1 TAPMALGA
9 SKSREPIREGL
20 VSLVS
25 PVIDT
30 VIVCTLTALA
40 ILVTDVWNT
49 TDADGVT
56 LTLHAFDSSLGA
68 PGRWALWLSAFF
80 FAVTSLFAYSYYG
93 SKAMSFIGGVKSA
106 RYYEYFYLA
115 SIVVAA
121 RVT

>member
-1 TAPMALGA
+1 
-9 SKSREPIREGL
+9 
-20 VSLVS
+20 
-25 PVIDT
+25 
-30 VIVCTLTALA
+30 
-40 ILVTDVWNT
+40 T

-68 PGRWALWLSAFF
+68 PGRWALLLSAFF

-121 RVT
+121 VVPMSTIINIIDISFALMAIPTMISGFVLAPYVMQESRKYFAKIASSRR